1 MASQTSSGRY
11 CRPALLGMQ
20 GTRRGLLLGRV
31 TLNHED
37 RDVIPDGVIILM
49 IFPKSQMI
57 QFCANAP
64 PDICMRASFWDEG
77 LIASTHISEFAFS
90 FPFIKL
96 RHHQQPH
103 HGAASAVLTA
113 LTLGRALFH
122 PLVGGHAA
130 ILGSQVHQFKEM

>member
-1 MASQTSSGRY
+1 
-11 CRPALLGMQ
+11 MQ

-37 RDVIPDGVIILM
+37 GDVIPDGVIILM

-57 QFCANAP
+57 KFCANAS
-64 PDICMRASFWDEG
+64 PDIHMRASFWGEE
-77 LIASTHISEFAFS
+77 LIASMDISEFAFP

-103 HGAASAVLTA
+103 HIAASAVLTA
-113 LTLGRALFH
+113 LPLGRVLFH

-130 ILGSQVHQFKEM
+130 ILGSQVRQFKKM